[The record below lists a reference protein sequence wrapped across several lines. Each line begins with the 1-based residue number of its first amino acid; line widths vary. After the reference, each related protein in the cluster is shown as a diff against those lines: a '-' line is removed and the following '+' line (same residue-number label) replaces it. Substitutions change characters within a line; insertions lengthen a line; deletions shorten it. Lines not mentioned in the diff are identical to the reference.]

1 MIQSMTGYGKAI
13 VQLPTKKIT
22 LEIKSL
28 NSKNIDLN
36 VRVPSYFREKELEMR
51 KAIAA
56 KLERGKI
63 DFSIFVELTAEET
76 AAKVNKPIVL
86 EYINQLK
93 DIASADDFEMLKLAV
108 KLPDAMK
115 VERLDELEES
125 EWSVVDKALEETLD
139 RIMIYRKDEGAVL
152 QEEFQKRITNIE
164 SLLEKI
170 LKLDTARVDK
180 IRERL
185 TNSLTEIMADFD
197 QNRLEQELIFYLE
210 KLDITEEIVRLKT
223 HLAYFKDELSNKE
236 SNGKKLGFISQEMG
250 REINTIG
257 SKSNDAP
264 MQKNVVMMKDELE
277 KIKEQLLNVL

>member
-1 MIQSMTGYGKAI
+1 MIQSMTGYGKAM

-22 LEIKSL
+22 IEIKSL

-36 VRVPSYFREKELEMR
+36 ARVPAYYREKELEMR
-51 KAIAA
+51 KVIAA

-63 DFSIFVELTAEET
+63 DFSIYVELTAEET

-86 EYINQLK
+86 EYIKQLRE
-93 DIASADDFEMLKLAV
+93 IAVSDDFEMLKLAI
-108 KLPDAMK
+108 KLPDALK
-115 VERLDELEES
+115 VERDELDDLEWEKVDEALEES
-125 EWSVVDKALEETLD
+125 LTK
-139 RIMIYRKDEGAVL
+139 IIQYRKDEGAVL
-152 QEEFQKRITNIE
+152 QNEFKNRIGNIQN
-164 SLLEKI
+164 LLEKI
-170 LKLDTARVDK
+170 TKLDASRVEK

-185 TNSLTEIMADFD
+185 HNSLAEIMADFD

-210 KLDITEEIVRLKT
+210 KLDITEEIVRLKN
-223 HLAYFKDELSNKE
+223 HLSYFEDELTNKE

-264 MQKNVVMMKDELE
+264 MQKKVVMMKDELE

>member
-22 LEIKSL
+22 IEIKSL

-36 VRVPSYFREKELEMR
+36 ARVPSYYREKELDMR
-51 KAIAA
+51 KTIAA

-76 AAKVNKPIVL
+76 AAKINKPIVL
-86 EYINQLK
+86 SYINQLRE
-93 DIASADDFEMLKLAV
+93 IASADDFEMLKLAV
-108 KLPDAMK
+108 KLPDALK
-115 VERLDELEES
+115 VERDELDELE
-125 EWSVVDKALEETLD
+125 WIHVDKALEESLQKIMQY
-139 RIMIYRKDEGAVL
+139 RIDEGAVL
-152 QEEFQKRITNIE
+152 QSEFKNRIGNIQN
-164 SLLEKI
+164 LLEKI
-170 LKLDTARVDK
+170 TKLDTARVEK

-185 TNSLTEIMADFD
+185 HSSLAEIMADFD

-210 KLDITEEIVRLKT
+210 KLDITEEIVRLKM
-223 HLAYFKDELSNKE
+223 HLSYFEDELNNKE

-264 MQKNVVMMKDELE
+264 MQKKVVMMKDELE

>member
-1 MIQSMTGYGKAI
+1 MIQSMTGYGKAV

-22 LEIKSL
+22 IEIKSL

-36 VRVPSYFREKELEMR
+36 VRVPSYYREKELDMR
-51 KAIAA
+51 KTIAA

-63 DFSIFVELTAEET
+63 DFSIFIELTAEET

-86 EYINQLK
+86 GYINQLRE
-93 DIASADDFEMLKLAV
+93 IASADDFEMLKLAV
-108 KLPDAMK
+108 KLPDALK
-115 VERLDELEES
+115 IERDELDELES
-125 EWSVVDKALEETLD
+125 EQVDKALEESLQKIMQY
-139 RIMIYRKDEGAVL
+139 RIDEGAVL
-152 QEEFQKRITNIE
+152 QNEFKNRVFNIKN
-164 SLLEKI
+164 LLEEI
-170 LKLDTARVDK
+170 TKLDTARVGK
-180 IRERL
+180 IREKL
-185 TNSLTEIMADFD
+185 HSSIAEIMADFD

-210 KLDITEEIVRLKT
+210 KLDITEEIVRLNN
-223 HLAYFKDELSNKE
+223 HLSYFEEELNNRE

-264 MQKNVVMMKDELE
+264 MQKKVVMMKDELE

>member
-1 MIQSMTGYGKAI
+1 MIQSMTGYGKAV

-22 LEIKSL
+22 IEIKSL

-36 VRVPSYFREKELEMR
+36 VRVPSYYREKELDMR
-51 KAIAA
+51 KIIAA

-86 EYINQLK
+86 SYINQLRA
-93 DIASADDFEMLKLAV
+93 IADANDFEMLKLAV
-108 KLPDAMK
+108 KLPDALK
-115 VERLDELEES
+115 IERDELDDL
-125 EWSVVDKALEETLD
+125 EWQEVDKALVD
-139 RIMIYRKDEGAVL
+139 SIQKIMQYRLDEGAVL
-152 QEEFQKRITNIE
+152 QIEFKNRVTNIE
-164 SLLEKI
+164 NLLTEI
-170 LKLDTARVDK
+170 TKLDAARVKK
-180 IRERL
+180 IREKL
-185 TNSLTEIMADFD
+185 HTSLAEIMADFD

-223 HLAYFKDELSNKE
+223 HLSYFEDELNNKE

-257 SKSNDAP
+257 SKANDAP
-264 MQKNVVMMKDELE
+264 MQKMVVMMKDELE

>member
-22 LEIKSL
+22 IEIKSL

-36 VRVPSYFREKELEMR
+36 ARVPSYYREKELDMR
-51 KAIAA
+51 KKIAI

-86 EYINQLK
+86 SYINQLRE
-93 DIASADDFEMLKLAV
+93 IASADDFEMLKLAV
-108 KLPDAMK
+108 KLPDALK
-115 VERLDELEES
+115 VERDELDELEWE
-125 EWSVVDKALEETLD
+125 EVDLALEESLQK
-139 RIMIYRKDEGAVL
+139 IMQYRLDEGAVL
-152 QEEFQKRITNIE
+152 QNEFKNRLTNIE
-164 SLLEKI
+164 NLLEEI
-170 LKLDTARVDK
+170 TNLDVARVEK

-185 TNSLTEIMADFD
+185 YSSLAEIMADFD

-210 KLDITEEIVRLKT
+210 KLDITEEIVRLKN
-223 HLAYFKDELSNKE
+223 HLSYFVDELNNRE

-257 SKSNDAP
+257 SKANDAP
-264 MQKNVVMMKDELE
+264 MQKKVVMMKDELE

>member
-1 MIQSMTGYGKAI
+1 MTGYGKAM

-22 LEIKSL
+22 IEIKSL

-36 VRVPSYFREKELEMR
+36 ARVPSYYREKELEMR
-51 KAIAA
+51 KTIAA

-86 EYINQLK
+86 EYINQLRE
-93 DIASADDFEMLKLAV
+93 IASANDFEMLKLAV
-108 KLPDAMK
+108 KLPDALK
-115 VERLDELEES
+115 VEREELDDLEWEKVDEALEES
-125 EWSVVDKALEETLD
+125 LQK
-139 RIMIYRKDEGAVL
+139 IIKYRKDEGAVL
-152 QEEFQKRITNIE
+152 QNEFKNRIGNIQN
-164 SLLEKI
+164 LLEKI
-170 LKLDTARVDK
+170 IKLDVARVEK

-185 TNSLTEIMADFD
+185 HNSLAEIMADFD

-210 KLDITEEIVRLKT
+210 KLDITEEIVRLKN
-223 HLAYFKDELSNKE
+223 HLSYFEDELTNKE

-257 SKSNDAP
+257 SKANDAP
-264 MQKNVVMMKDELE
+264 MQKKVVMMKDELE

>member
-1 MIQSMTGYGKAI
+1 MIQSMTGYGKAM

-22 LEIKSL
+22 IEIKSL

-36 VRVPSYFREKELEMR
+36 ARVPSYYREKELDMR
-51 KAIAA
+51 KKIAA

-86 EYINQLK
+86 EYINQLRE
-93 DIASADDFEMLKLAV
+93 IASANDFEMLKLAV
-108 KLPDAMK
+108 KLPDALK
-115 VERLDELEES
+115 VERDELDDL
-125 EWSVVDKALEETLD
+125 EWEHVDKALEESLQKIMQY
-139 RIMIYRKDEGAVL
+139 RIDEGAVL
-152 QEEFQKRITNIE
+152 QNEFKNRIGNIQN
-164 SLLEKI
+164 LLEKI
-170 LKLDTARVDK
+170 TKLDAARVEK

-185 TNSLTEIMADFD
+185 HNSLAEIMVDFD

-210 KLDITEEIVRLKT
+210 KLDITEEIVRLKN
-223 HLAYFKDELSNKE
+223 HLSYFEDELTNKE

-264 MQKNVVMMKDELE
+264 MQKKVVMMKDELE

>member
-1 MIQSMTGYGKAI
+1 MIQSMTGYGKAM

-22 LEIKSL
+22 IEIKSL

-36 VRVPSYFREKELEMR
+36 ARVPSYYREKELEMR
-51 KAIAA
+51 KTIAA

-86 EYINQLK
+86 EYINQLRE
-93 DIASADDFEMLKLAV
+93 IASANDFEMLKLAV
-108 KLPDAMK
+108 KLPDALK
-115 VERLDELEES
+115 VEREELDDLEWEKVDEALEES
-125 EWSVVDKALEETLD
+125 LQK
-139 RIMIYRKDEGAVL
+139 IIKYRKDEGAVL
-152 QEEFQKRITNIE
+152 QNEFKNRIGNIQN
-164 SLLEKI
+164 LLEKI
-170 LKLDTARVDK
+170 TKLDVARVEK

-185 TNSLTEIMADFD
+185 HNSLAEIMADFD

-210 KLDITEEIVRLKT
+210 KLDITEEIVRLKN
-223 HLAYFKDELSNKE
+223 HLSYFEDELTNKE

-257 SKSNDAP
+257 SKANDAP
-264 MQKNVVMMKDELE
+264 MQKKVVMMKDELE

>member
-1 MIQSMTGYGKAI
+1 MIQSMTGYGKAV

-22 LEIKSL
+22 IEIKSL

-36 VRVPSYFREKELEMR
+36 VRVPSYYREKELEMR
-51 KAIAA
+51 KTIAA

-63 DFSIFVELTAEET
+63 DFSVFVELTAEET

-86 EYINQLK
+86 SYINQLRE
-93 DIASADDFEMLKLAV
+93 IASANDFEMLKLAV
-108 KLPDAMK
+108 KLPDALK
-115 VERLDELEES
+115 VERDELDDL
-125 EWSVVDKALEETLD
+125 EWVEVDKALDESLQK
-139 RIMIYRKDEGAVL
+139 IMQYRLDEGAVL
-152 QEEFQKRITNIE
+152 QNEFKNRIANIQN
-164 SLLEKI
+164 LLEKI
-170 LKLDTARVDK
+170 TKLDVARVEK
-180 IRERL
+180 IREKL
-185 TNSLTEIMADFD
+185 HSSLAEIMADFD

-210 KLDITEEIVRLKT
+210 KLDITEEIVRLKN
-223 HLAYFKDELSNKE
+223 HLSYFEDELTNKE

-264 MQKNVVMMKDELE
+264 MQKKVVMMKDELE

>member
-1 MIQSMTGYGKAI
+1 MIQSMTGYGKAM

-22 LEIKSL
+22 IEIKSL

-36 VRVPSYFREKELEMR
+36 ARVPAYYREKELEMR
-51 KAIAA
+51 KVIAA

-63 DFSIFVELTAEET
+63 DFSIYVELTAEET

-86 EYINQLK
+86 EYIKQLRE
-93 DIASADDFEMLKLAV
+93 IAVSDDFEMLKLAV
-108 KLPDAMK
+108 KLPDALK
-115 VERLDELEES
+115 VERDELDDLEWEKVDEALEES
-125 EWSVVDKALEETLD
+125 LTK
-139 RIMIYRKDEGAVL
+139 IIQYRKDEGAVL
-152 QEEFQKRITNIE
+152 QNEFKNRIGNIQN
-164 SLLEKI
+164 LLEKI
-170 LKLDTARVDK
+170 TKLDASRVEK

-185 TNSLTEIMADFD
+185 HNSLAEIMADFD

-210 KLDITEEIVRLKT
+210 KLDITEEIVRLKN
-223 HLAYFKDELSNKE
+223 HLSYFEDELTNKE

-264 MQKNVVMMKDELE
+264 LQKKVVMMKDELE

>member
-1 MIQSMTGYGKAI
+1 MIQSMTGYGKAM

-22 LEIKSL
+22 IEIKSL

-36 VRVPSYFREKELEMR
+36 ARVPSYYREKELEMR
-51 KAIAA
+51 KTIAA

-86 EYINQLK
+86 EYINQLRE
-93 DIASADDFEMLKLAV
+93 IASANDFEMLKLAV
-108 KLPDAMK
+108 KLPDALK
-115 VERLDELEES
+115 VEREELDDLEWEKVDEALEES
-125 EWSVVDKALEETLD
+125 LQK
-139 RIMIYRKDEGAVL
+139 IIKYRKDEGAVL
-152 QEEFQKRITNIE
+152 QNEFKNRIGNIQN
-164 SLLEKI
+164 LLEKI
-170 LKLDTARVDK
+170 IKLDVARVEK

-185 TNSLTEIMADFD
+185 HNSLAEIMADFD

-210 KLDITEEIVRLKT
+210 KLDITEEIVRLKN
-223 HLAYFKDELSNKE
+223 HLSYFEDELTNKE

-257 SKSNDAP
+257 SKANDAP
-264 MQKNVVMMKDELE
+264 MQKKVVMMKDELE

>member
-1 MIQSMTGYGKAI
+1 MIQSMTGYGKAM

-22 LEIKSL
+22 IEIKSL

-36 VRVPSYFREKELEMR
+36 ARVPAYYREKELEMR
-51 KAIAA
+51 KVIAA

-86 EYINQLK
+86 EYIKQLRE
-93 DIASADDFEMLKLAV
+93 IAVSDDFEMLKLAV
-108 KLPDAMK
+108 KLPDALK
-115 VERLDELEES
+115 VERDELDDLEWEKVDEALEES
-125 EWSVVDKALEETLD
+125 LTK
-139 RIMIYRKDEGAVL
+139 IIQYRKDEGAVL
-152 QEEFQKRITNIE
+152 QNEFKNRIGNIQN
-164 SLLEKI
+164 LLEKI
-170 LKLDTARVDK
+170 TKLDAARVEK

-185 TNSLTEIMADFD
+185 HNSLAEIMADFD

-210 KLDITEEIVRLKT
+210 KLDITEEIVRLKN
-223 HLAYFKDELSNKE
+223 HLSYFEDELTNKE

-264 MQKNVVMMKDELE
+264 MQKKVVMMKDELE

>member
-1 MIQSMTGYGKAI
+1 MIQSMTGYGKAM
-13 VQLPTKKIT
+13 VQLPAKKIT
-22 LEIKSL
+22 IEIKSL

-36 VRVPSYFREKELEMR
+36 ARVPSYYREKELDMR
-51 KAIAA
+51 KKIAA

-86 EYINQLK
+86 EYMKQLRE
-93 DIASADDFEMLKLAV
+93 IAISDDFEMLKLAV
-108 KLPDAMK
+108 KLPDALK
-115 VERLDELEES
+115 VERDELDELE
-125 EWSVVDKALEETLD
+125 WVHVDQALEESLQK
-139 RIMIYRKDEGAVL
+139 IMKYRMDEGAVL
-152 QEEFQKRITNIE
+152 QKEFKMRVNNIQQ
-164 SLLEKI
+164 LLEKI
-170 LKLDTARVDK
+170 IKLDKARVEK

-185 TNSLTEIMADFD
+185 HTSLAEIMADFD

-210 KLDITEEIVRLKT
+210 KLDITEEIVRLKN
-223 HLAYFKDELSNKE
+223 HLSYFEDELNNKE

-257 SKSNDAP
+257 SKANDAP

>member
-22 LEIKSL
+22 IEIKSL

-36 VRVPSYFREKELEMR
+36 ARVPAYYREKELEMR

-63 DFSIFVELTAEET
+63 DFSIFIELTAEET

-86 EYINQLK
+86 EYIKQLK
-93 DIASADDFEMLKLAV
+93 EIAISDDFEMLKLAV
-108 KLPDAMK
+108 KLPDALK
-115 VERLDELEES
+115 VERDELDDLEWEKVDEALEES
-125 EWSVVDKALEETLD
+125 LKK
-139 RIMIYRKDEGAVL
+139 IIQYRKDEGAVL
-152 QEEFQKRITNIE
+152 QDEFKFRIVNIQN
-164 SLLEKI
+164 LLHEI
-170 LKLDTARVDK
+170 IGLDKARVLK

-185 TNSLTEIMADFD
+185 HNSLAEIIADFD
-197 QNRLEQELIFYLE
+197 QNRLEQELIFYIE
-210 KLDITEEIVRLKT
+210 KLDITEEIVRLKN
-223 HLAYFKDELSNKE
+223 HLSYFEDELTNKE

-264 MQKNVVMMKDELE
+264 MQKKVVMMKDELE

>member
-1 MIQSMTGYGKAI
+1 MIQSMTGYGKAV

-22 LEIKSL
+22 IEIKSL

-36 VRVPSYFREKELEMR
+36 VRVPSYYREKELDMR
-51 KAIAA
+51 KIIAA

-86 EYINQLK
+86 SYINQLR
-93 DIASADDFEMLKLAV
+93 DIADANDFEMLKLAV
-108 KLPDAMK
+108 KLPDALK
-115 VERLDELEES
+115 IERDELDDL
-125 EWSVVDKALEETLD
+125 EWQEVDKALVD
-139 RIMIYRKDEGAVL
+139 SIQKIMQYRLDEGAVL
-152 QEEFQKRITNIE
+152 QIEFKNRVTNIE
-164 SLLEKI
+164 NLLTEI
-170 LKLDTARVDK
+170 TKLDAARVKK
-180 IRERL
+180 IREKL
-185 TNSLTEIMADFD
+185 HTSLAEIMADFD

-223 HLAYFKDELSNKE
+223 HLSYFEDELNNKE

-257 SKSNDAP
+257 SKANDAP
-264 MQKNVVMMKDELE
+264 MQKMVVMMKDELE

>member
-1 MIQSMTGYGKAI
+1 MIQSMTGYGKAM

-22 LEIKSL
+22 IEIKSL

-36 VRVPSYFREKELEMR
+36 ARVPAYYREKELEMR
-51 KAIAA
+51 KVIAA

-63 DFSIFVELTAEET
+63 DFSIYVELTAEET

-86 EYINQLK
+86 EYIKQLRE
-93 DIASADDFEMLKLAV
+93 IAVSDDFEMLKLAV
-108 KLPDAMK
+108 KLPDALK
-115 VERLDELEES
+115 VERDELDDLEWEKVDEALEES
-125 EWSVVDKALEETLD
+125 LTK
-139 RIMIYRKDEGAVL
+139 IIQYRKDEGAVL
-152 QEEFQKRITNIE
+152 QNEFKNRIGNIQN
-164 SLLEKI
+164 LLEKI
-170 LKLDTARVDK
+170 TKLDASRVEK

-185 TNSLTEIMADFD
+185 HNSLAEIMADFD

-210 KLDITEEIVRLKT
+210 KLDITEEIVRLKN
-223 HLAYFKDELSNKE
+223 HLSYFEDELTNKE

-264 MQKNVVMMKDELE
+264 MQKKVVMMKDELE

>member
-1 MIQSMTGYGKAI
+1 KAI

-22 LEIKSL
+22 IEIKSL

-36 VRVPSYFREKELEMR
+36 ARVPSYYREKELDMR
-51 KAIAA
+51 KKIAI

-86 EYINQLK
+86 SYINQLRE
-93 DIASADDFEMLKLAV
+93 IASADDFEMLKLAV
-108 KLPDAMK
+108 KLPDALK
-115 VERLDELEES
+115 VERDELDELEWE
-125 EWSVVDKALEETLD
+125 EVDLALEESLQK
-139 RIMIYRKDEGAVL
+139 IMQYRLDEGAVL
-152 QEEFQKRITNIE
+152 QNEFKNRLTNIE
-164 SLLEKI
+164 NLLEEI
-170 LKLDTARVDK
+170 TNLDVARVEK

-185 TNSLTEIMADFD
+185 YSSLAEIMADFD

-210 KLDITEEIVRLKT
+210 KLDITEEIVRLKN
-223 HLAYFKDELSNKE
+223 HLSYFVDELNNRE

-257 SKSNDAP
+257 SKANDAP
-264 MQKNVVMMKDELE
+264 MQKKVVMMKDELE

>member
-1 MIQSMTGYGKAI
+1 M

-22 LEIKSL
+22 IEIKSL

-36 VRVPSYFREKELEMR
+36 ARVPAYYREKELEMR
-51 KAIAA
+51 KVIAA

-63 DFSIFVELTAEET
+63 DFSIYVELTAEET

-86 EYINQLK
+86 EYIKQLRE
-93 DIASADDFEMLKLAV
+93 IAVSDDFEMLKLAV
-108 KLPDAMK
+108 KLPDALK
-115 VERLDELEES
+115 VERDELDDLEWEKVDEALEES
-125 EWSVVDKALEETLD
+125 LTK
-139 RIMIYRKDEGAVL
+139 IIQYRKDEGAVL
-152 QEEFQKRITNIE
+152 QNEFKNRIGNIQN
-164 SLLEKI
+164 LLEKI
-170 LKLDTARVDK
+170 TKLDASRVEK

-185 TNSLTEIMADFD
+185 HNSLAEIMADFD

-210 KLDITEEIVRLKT
+210 KLDITEEIVRLKN
-223 HLAYFKDELSNKE
+223 HLSYFEDELTNKE

-264 MQKNVVMMKDELE
+264 MQKKVVMMKDELE

>member
-22 LEIKSL
+22 IEIKSL

-36 VRVPSYFREKELEMR
+36 ARVPAYYREKELDMR
-51 KAIAA
+51 KAIAN

-86 EYINQLK
+86 EYMKQLRE
-93 DIASADDFEMLKLAV
+93 IAVSDDFEMLKLAV
-108 KLPDAMK
+108 KLPDALK
-115 VERLDELEES
+115 VERDELDDLEWEKVDEALEES
-125 EWSVVDKALEETLD
+125 LKK
-139 RIMIYRKDEGAVL
+139 IIQYRKDEGAVL
-152 QEEFQKRITNIE
+152 QDEFKFRIVNIQN
-164 SLLEKI
+164 LLEEI
-170 LKLDTARVDK
+170 IGLDKARVLK

-185 TNSLTEIMADFD
+185 HNSLAEIMADFD

-210 KLDITEEIVRLKT
+210 KLDITEEIVRLKN
-223 HLAYFKDELSNKE
+223 HLSYFEDELTNLE

-264 MQKNVVMMKDELE
+264 MQKKVVMMKDELE

>member
-13 VQLPTKKIT
+13 VQLPSKKIT
-22 LEIKSL
+22 IEIKSL

-36 VRVPSYFREKELEMR
+36 VRVPSYYREKELEMR
-51 KAIAA
+51 KVIAA

-86 EYINQLK
+86 EYIKQLRE
-93 DIASADDFEMLKLAV
+93 IAVADDFEMMKLAV
-108 KLPDAMK
+108 KLPDALK
-115 VERLDELEES
+115 VERRDELDEIEWEVVNQTLEES
-125 EWSVVDKALEETLD
+125 IEK
-139 RIMIYRKDEGAVL
+139 IMKYRLDEGAVL
-152 QEEFQKRITNIE
+152 QNEFKNRISNIE
-164 SLLEKI
+164 KLLEKI
-170 LKLDTARVDK
+170 IKLDSARVDK

-185 TNSLTEIMADFD
+185 TNSLAEIMADFD
-197 QNRLEQELIFYLE
+197 QNRLEQELIFYIE

-223 HLAYFKDELSNKE
+223 HLSYFEEELSNKE

-264 MQKNVVMMKDELE
+264 MQKKVVMMKDELE